1 MVLSAR
7 NIVSNNIVN
16 TVSAMDTENDV
27 IIRGWLDLF
36 SQAVSAM
43 SANHIA
49 LTKYMSKRKKYDLF
63 WRDLM
68 RPVKRKN
75 VESYNSKRLSNA
87 MCYYGMWPILQ

>member
-7 NIVSNNIVN
+7 NIVSNNIMN

-43 SANHIA
+43 SANHIE
-49 LTKYMSKRKKYDLF
+49 LTKYMSKRKNMTYF
-63 WRDLM
+63 
-68 RPVKRKN
+68 
-75 VESYNSKRLSNA
+75 EE
-87 MCYYGMWPILQ
+87 I